1 MLDWRPRI
9 GAALTFALLLGA
21 SPRAHAQAPT
31 DAADPA
37 PARTARPTPASD
49 APGAR
54 AAAAPR
60 DAARSGA
67 ADPANPANPADPAD
81 PADRSAAAD
90 DELKLKGKGKGK
102 GKAERVK
109 VELPEQTRTYEE
121 QTPKAQRER
130 ARKLFKAGNKA
141 FEQRQVD
148 RAFKLYKQSYAIW
161 PHPRVLF
168 NMAVSLG
175 FLGRPLAS
183 ARTFKKVLEYG
194 PEPITDLRYK
204 QAAERYLELMGQLAN
219 IVVTCNDAG
228 AKLYVNGEPIG
239 TAPLDEKITVGPG
252 THMIT
257 ANLEGKVPY
266 SAQVRLAPG
275 QLKRVRVSLKAFSDV
290 VQYKMVDR
298 YHWWVPTVVSGAA
311 AVLAATGAGMVVQGR
326 NDISTLEDR
335 VDGWSP
341 KTSTHPFASAER
353 DSGVNFQKG
362 GYALIGVSGAA
373 AATAVLLWI
382 LRKKRVK
389 YTAGSS
395 GGGGVK
401 VEF

>member
-1 MLDWRPRI
+1 MKMLDWRPRI

-31 DAADPA
+31 DASDPA
-37 PARTARPTPASD
+37 PERTARPTPATD
-49 APGAR
+49 AAASR
-54 AAAAPR
+54 DAAAPR
-60 DAARSGA
+60 DAAPRSGT
-67 ADPANPANPADPAD
+67 DPAA
-81 PADRSAAAD
+81 RSASGED
-90 DELKLKGKGKGK
+90 QLELKGTGTGKGKGK

-109 VELPEQTRTYEE
+109 VELPKQTRTYEE

-130 ARKLFKAGNKA
+130 ARKLFEAGNKA

-183 ARTFKKVLEYG
+183 ARTFKKVLQYG

-204 QAAERYLELMGQLAN
+204 QASERYLELMGQLAN

-257 ANLEGKVPY
+257 ANAEGKVPY

-275 QLKRVRVSLKAFSDV
+275 QLKRVRVSLQAFSDV

-311 AVLAATGAGMVVQGR
+311 AVLVAAGAGMVVQGR
-326 NDISTLEDR
+326 NDIATIEDT

-373 AATAVLLWI
+373 AATAMLLWI

-389 YTAGSS
+389 YTAEST